1 MKATTSHCVYTQV
14 SGFPHKSL
22 HLTMVQNEDRLWG
35 VVDSGTG
42 KEITPCKYQTM
53 EKSCG
58 NYSNYTIVSND
69 GKYGTIDG
77 CGKEIIKLQYDGIE
91 AFENE
96 RLVVRQGEEYAL
108 IDSSGKIIVE
118 FGKYDTLKVKD
129 NIVNTKKN
137 GKYGVLDLNGNELLP
152 CIYDYITAGLDFV
165 SPIHFITATVNGL
178 AGLFDIKGRQITP
191 IEYERINS
199 SKGYIIAQ
207 KNGLNAMFD
216 KDMNP
221 VLPFE
226 YSKIEPDPEN
236 KIIDVNK
243 GDKNGIVDFKGN
255 VIIPTIYEM
264 VWWKED
270 AVYVETYGY
279 PYNLKGLLDH
289 EGNTLI
295 PCVYHEIGH
304 LGGTLYIAQRYK
316 ESKSE
321 VWDIATG
328 KVTNHDFTIDFAY
341 NDKCAIVK
349 AGKKYG
355 ALKGKEIPVVPLEY
369 DKLEYIYS
377 GKVLLATVDKKKGVV
392 DFSNKVIVPIKY
404 DKIGDGNFSAG
415 YVFICNKKKWG
426 VLNINTGEEIIPP
439 TYSNIMVT
447 GVGFAVE
454 YDQKWGFVD
463 MQGNPLG
470 KSSKS

>member
-226 YSKIEPDPEN
+226 YSK
-236 KIIDVNK
+236 
-243 GDKNGIVDFKGN
+243 FSS
-255 VIIPTIYEM
+255 VI
-264 VWWKED
+264 
-270 AVYVETYGY
+270 
-279 PYNLKGLLDH
+279 NF
-289 EGNTLI
+289 
-295 PCVYHEIGH
+295 
-304 LGGTLYIAQRYK
+304 LY
-316 ESKSE
+316 STS
-321 VWDIATG
+321 
-328 KVTNHDFTIDFAY
+328 
-341 NDKCAIVK
+341 
-349 AGKKYG
+349 
-355 ALKGKEIPVVPLEY
+355 
-369 DKLEYIYS
+369 EYII
-377 GKVLLATVDKKKGVV
+377 
-392 DFSNKVIVPIKY
+392 SN
-404 DKIGDGNFSAG
+404 
-415 YVFICNKKKWG
+415 
-426 VLNINTGEEIIPP
+426 
-439 TYSNIMVT
+439 M
-447 GVGFAVE
+447 
-454 YDQKWGFVD
+454 QKFG
-463 MQGNPLG
+463 QHAA
-470 KSSKS
+470 S